1 LCIRNFFYCNKLKKL
16 SKNLD
21 IYPKKVKLLIND
33 LIMMIEFKRSK
44 KNRTKNAL
52 FNPYKNGIS
61 SYDMTYLSSK
71 RNLKN
76 KTVYQENDSKKD
88 YLAA

>member
-1 LCIRNFFYCNKLKKL
+1 
-16 SKNLD
+16 
-21 IYPKKVKLLIND
+21 
-33 LIMMIEFKRSK
+33 MMIEFKSSK
-44 KNRTKNAL
+44 KRRTKKAL

-61 SYDMTYLSSK
+61 SYDMAYLSSK

-76 KTVYQENDSKKD
+76 KMFYLENDSKKD

>member
-1 LCIRNFFYCNKLKKL
+1 
-16 SKNLD
+16 
-21 IYPKKVKLLIND
+21 
-33 LIMMIEFKRSK
+33 MMIEFKRST
-44 KNRTKNAL
+44 KNRSKSAL

-61 SYDMTYLSSK
+61 SYDMAYLSSK

-76 KTVYQENDSKKD
+76 KTIYQENDSKKD

>member
-1 LCIRNFFYCNKLKKL
+1 MSLKGA
-16 SKNLD
+16 
-21 IYPKKVKLLIND
+21 
-33 LIMMIEFKRSK
+33 K
-44 KNRTKNAL
+44 KNRSKNAL

-61 SYDMTYLSSK
+61 SYDMAYLSSK

-76 KTVYQENDSKKD
+76 KTVCLENDSKKE

>member
-1 LCIRNFFYCNKLKKL
+1 
-16 SKNLD
+16 
-21 IYPKKVKLLIND
+21 
-33 LIMMIEFKRSK
+33 MIEFKRCNKFRSK
-44 KNRTKNAL
+44 NSL

-61 SYDMTYLSSK
+61 SYDMAYLSSK

-76 KTVYQENDSKKD
+76 KTVYLKNESKKD

>member
-1 LCIRNFFYCNKLKKL
+1 
-16 SKNLD
+16 
-21 IYPKKVKLLIND
+21 
-33 LIMMIEFKRSK
+33 MIEFKRGK
-44 KNRTKNAL
+44 KNRSKNAL

-76 KTVYQENDSKKD
+76 KMFYLENDSKKD
-88 YLAA
+88 PLAA

>member
-1 LCIRNFFYCNKLKKL
+1 MYKDLFSFNKLKILK
-16 SKNLD
+16 KKLD
-21 IYPKKVKLLIND
+21 IYSKKVKLLIND

-44 KNRTKNAL
+44 KNRSKNAL

-61 SYDMTYLSSK
+61 SYDMAYLSSK
-71 RNLKN
+71 RNSKN
-76 KTVYQENDSKKD
+76 KTVYLKSDSKKD

>member
-1 LCIRNFFYCNKLKKL
+1 MCISNLFSSNKIKFSKK
-16 SKNLD
+16 LD
-21 IYPKKVKLLIND
+21 IYSKKVKLLIND

-44 KNRTKNAL
+44 KNRSKNAL

-61 SYDMTYLSSK
+61 SYDMAYLSSK
-71 RNLKN
+71 RKLKN
-76 KTVYQENDSKKD
+76 KTVYLENDSKKD